1 MSFTAVAE
9 NGAED
14 TLGAVFR
21 QDRRRVMK
29 LFPLQDGKV
38 LTYRNVAMPW
48 QCDQNRHV
56 NTRFYMEFFDS
67 AGSALLSMLGHSMAT
82 AKKTGFGW
90 VDARAEVV
98 YLKELNDGETF
109 TIWSGIHSL
118 GTTSI
123 KYFHELYAEDRAEPS
138 ARCEAVMVHFDL
150 TWRMKHEMPSS
161 VRNAAAALLPRS

>member
-1 MSFTAVAE
+1 MME
-9 NGAED
+9 
-14 TLGAVFR
+14 
-21 QDRRRVMK
+21 
-29 LFPLQDGKV
+29 LFPVKDRKV
-38 LTYRNVAMPW
+38 MTYRNVIMPW

-90 VDARAEVV
+90 VDARAEIV
-98 YLKELNDGETF
+98 YLNELNDGEAITV
-109 TIWSGIHSL
+109 WSGIHSL

-150 TWRMKHEMPSS
+150 TWRTKAEMTSS
-161 VRNAAAALLPRS
+161 IRAAAAPLLPR